1 MINFKKSGQHSSTI
15 KLDLSS
21 QLKQHLE
28 SGEFG
33 IHTLISLGIKL
44 AVIGIIPAGLV
55 FYEKYNKNMLLQQ
68 KAQVEGELNAKN
80 QELQKLTSQLAAYDG
95 AHKKHE
101 DFQNKLGI
109 LKKIAQERIMVI
121 RVLDSVQDAMG
132 RASEQE
138 NMNDFMFFSTVSVKG
153 DKLTIAGSASK
164 EDVIDQFVGRLQR
177 QDTVYHSI
185 NWEDVV
191 SNQQTKIKNF
201 RITGKIID
209 DSGT

>member
-1 MINFKKSGQHSSTI
+1 MVNFKKSGQHSSTI

-21 QLKQHLE
+21 QLKQQLE
-28 SGEFG
+28 SGEWG
-33 IHTLISLGIKL
+33 IHTLISLGVKL
-44 AVIGIIPAGLV
+44 VIIGIIPMGLM

-68 KAQVEGELNAKN
+68 KTQVEGEFNAKK
-80 QELQKLTSQLAAYDG
+80 QELEKLTSQLAAYDG

-101 DFQNKLGI
+101 EFQNKIEI
-109 LKKIAQERIMVI
+109 LRKIAQERIMVI
-121 RVLDSVQDAMG
+121 RVLDSVQEAMG

-138 NMNDFMFFSTVSVKG
+138 NINDFMFFSTVSVKG
-153 DKLTIAGSASK
+153 DRLTIAGSANK
-164 EDVIDQFVGRLQR
+164 EDVIDHFVGRLQR

-201 RITGKIID
+201 RITGKIIA

>member
-21 QLKQHLE
+21 QLKQQLE
-28 SGEFG
+28 RGEWG
-33 IHTLISLGIKL
+33 VHTFISLGIKL
-44 AVIGIIPAGLV
+44 AIISVTPLGLM

-68 KAQVEGELNAKN
+68 KAQVEGELNAKS
-80 QELQKLTSQLAAYDG
+80 QELQKLTSELAAYDG

-101 DFQNKLGI
+101 EFQNKLEI

-121 RVLDSVQDAMG
+121 RVLDSVQEAMG
-132 RASEQE
+132 RNSEQE
-138 NMNDFMFFSTVSVKG
+138 NANDFMFFSTVSVNE

-185 NWEDVV
+185 NWENVV

-201 RITGKIID
+201 RITGKIIS